1 MNKQQSAKLKKIK
14 PRIKQ
19 VLAETGDNDFS
30 WRIFKMMGELVGGFE
45 FIRSYDAAVTFFG
58 SARSQHDSRDYQEA
72 VKLAAGLSK
81 MGFAVIT
88 GGGPGIME
96 AANKGAA
103 QVNGVS
109 VGLNIQLPFEQR
121 TNRFVKESKAFHYF
135 FVRKVMLLYA
145 SEIYIFFPG
154 GFGTLDELFELI
166 TLIQTKKVCPLPVV
180 LVDKQF
186 WNPLLKWINEEL
198 DQRHHVIHSSD
209 TQIYQLVNDADEAL
223 SYVQK
228 LIKENKILTKEG
240 PIEYSGRES
249 IQK

>member
-1 MNKQQSAKLKKIK
+1 
-14 PRIKQ
+14 
-19 VLAETGDNDFS
+19 
-30 WRIFKMMGELVGGFE
+30 
-45 FIRSYDAAVTFFG
+45 TFFG
-58 SARSQHDSRDYQEA
+58 SARSQHDSHDYQEA
-72 VKLAAGLSK
+72 VKLAAGLAK